1 MPCFLTSFFIYL
13 RFLKSDLQVLGNSI
27 ARLEGEP
34 CRLVASLAASAS
46 DIICYGGQLI
56 ELKFVTTRSR
66 ASFLLL
72 NRLTVPNSFA
82 VSLASLDWFTEQAV
96 DLGSYCFDDR
106 ILDYIKFELAR
117 VLA

>member
-46 DIICYGGQLI
+46 DIICYGGQVI
-56 ELKFVTTRSR
+56 EVRFVTTGLTT
-66 ASFLLL
+66 SFLLL